1 MQFLGLR
8 VCNLPGF
15 RTIGLPSDKL
25 ESLMGLLEKFETDYR
40 PGSAVAP
47 KELASLLGQLN
58 FAAQVVDGG
67 SVFLDRMYSQ
77 FRGVIVD
84 WKRGMVS
91 AGGCT

>member
-1 MQFLGLR
+1 
-8 VCNLPGF
+8 
-15 RTIGLPSDKL
+15 
-25 ESLMGLLEKFETDYR
+25 MGLLGKFETDYR

-84 WKRGMVS
+84 WKRGMVRFDG
-91 AGGCT
+91 ARRRMHLNAEFFRDVR